1 MEVSVRPLRT
11 VLHVTLFVVM
21 VLASAGP
28 VLAASHSGSSVAEP
42 RDVATA
48 NEGGHADNPC
58 FEVPPP
64 PPARP
69 DDGAGTDAEVP
80 PPPPD
85 YPPGWLEDSMNAAMD
100 AFVAERI
107 AAIEAAGGADP
118 AEVPPPPPARPD
130 DGAGTD
136 AEVPP
141 PCAYRM
147 AGGAG
152 KLVVDAV
159 VCDLTRPFTVT
170 GSRITL
176 DFTPNG
182 GEPLSG
188 GTYTYSGD
196 FGKFSLAGQGTY
208 TLTLSA
214 EGGSILAKGRGVA
227 KTPRGTFSASGKE
240 RYSLTPASC

>member
-1 MEVSVRPLRT
+1 MRPLRA
-11 VLHVTLFVVM
+11 VLHVTLFVTL
-21 VLASAGP
+21 VLVLAGP
-28 VLAASHSGSSVAEP
+28 VLAAPPGGSGVAEAAN
-42 RDVATA
+42 VATA
-48 NEGGHADNPC
+48 NEAGRADNPC

-69 DDGAGTDAEVP
+69 DDGAGTAAEVP

-85 YPPGWLEDSMNAAMD
+85 YPPGWLEESMNAALD

-118 AEVPPPPPARPD
+118 N
-130 DGAGTD
+130 
-136 AEVPP
+136 EVPP
-141 PCAYRM
+141 PCTYRM

-176 DFTPNG
+176 DFTPSSG
-182 GEPLSG
+182 DPLSG

-208 TLTLSA
+208 TVTLSA
-214 EGGSILAKGRGVA
+214 EGGWILAKGRGVA
-227 KTPRGTFSASGKE
+227 KSPRGTFSASGKE